1 MVCPFAE
8 GGATTEAMR
17 LAALDVGDARI
28 GLAVC
33 DELGLTVRGVGLVR
47 RTGGQRDLVAVAD
60 LLGPYEPAKL
70 VVGLPL
76 NMDGT
81 EGPQARRVR
90 AFAER
95 IGSHLGLP
103 VELWDER
110 LTTFEAERSLRAAGV
125 SSSRRRGVVDQE
137 AAAIILESY
146 LARPL

>member
-1 MVCPFAE
+1 
-8 GGATTEAMR
+8 MR

-47 RTGGQRDLVAVAD
+47 RVGGQRDLDAVAHA
-60 LLGPYEPAKL
+60 LEQYQPAKL

-90 AFAER
+90 VFAER
-95 IGSHLGLP
+95 LGSHLGLP

-110 LTTFEAERSLRAAGV
+110 LTTFEAEGALRDADV
-125 SSSRRRGVVDQE
+125 PSSRRRGLVDQE

-146 LARPL
+146 LARPA

>member
-1 MVCPFAE
+1 
-8 GGATTEAMR
+8 MR

-47 RTGGQRDLVAVAD
+47 RVGGQRDLDAVAHA
-60 LLGPYEPAKL
+60 LEQYQPAKL

-95 IGSHLGLP
+95 LGSHLGLP

-110 LTTFEAERSLRAAGV
+110 LTTFEAEGALRDAGV
-125 SSSRRRGVVDQE
+125 PSSRRRALVDQE

-146 LARPL
+146 LARPA

>member
-1 MVCPFAE
+1 
-8 GGATTEAMR
+8 MR

-47 RTGGQRDLVAVAD
+47 RVGGQCDLDAVAHA
-60 LLGPYEPAKL
+60 LEQYQPVKL

-81 EGPQARRVR
+81 EGAQARRVR

-95 IGSHLGLP
+95 LGSHLGLP

-110 LTTFEAERSLRAAGV
+110 LTTFAAESALRDAGV
-125 SSSRRRGVVDQE
+125 PSSRRRALVDQE
-137 AAAIILESY
+137 AASIILESY
-146 LARPL
+146 LARLA

>member
-1 MVCPFAE
+1 
-8 GGATTEAMR
+8 MR

-28 GLAVC
+28 GVAVC
-33 DELGLTVRGVGLVR
+33 DELGLTVRGIGNVR
-47 RTGGQRDLVAVAD
+47 RVGGRRDLEAVAAIVA
-60 LLGPYEPAKL
+60 PYEPTRL

-81 EGPQARRVR
+81 EGRQAERVK

-95 IGSHLGLP
+95 LAAHLALP

-110 LTTFEAERSLRAAGV
+110 LTTFEARQTLRAAGV
-125 SSSRRRGVVDQE
+125 PKSRRRRLIDQE

-146 LARPL
+146 LARPA